1 VPAFVSSGR
10 EWSNNEMRLFICQ
23 GCGQPLYFE
32 NVACAS
38 CGRRVGYL
46 PRLTRMTALEPA
58 GDGVHT
64 LADPDRQYR
73 FCTNADFDSCNWLVS
88 SDSGQNFCIACRHN
102 RTIPDLSAGNNLVL
116 WRRLEAAKR
125 RLFYSLLRLQL
136 PLVTW
141 TQDPA
146 GLAFDFLAPTFQP
159 VLTGH
164 LNGAITINLAEADD
178 SERERQRGAMGEPYR
193 TLLGHFRH
201 EIAHYYWELL
211 ANNEVSIVEFRSV
224 FGDERADYGQALHRH
239 HLEGAPADW
248 AQHFVSAYA
257 SAHPWEDFAE
267 TWAHYFHIVDTLET
281 ARAFGV
287 STQPRVA
294 SAASLDS
301 PVDFDPYG
309 AGVDQLIEAWLPLT
323 FAINSINRSM
333 GLNDLYPFTIGPAIA
348 VKLGFI
354 FRLIH
359 RFPQPPEVADEATLK
374 AMVALLKKGV
384 ASV

>member
-1 VPAFVSSGR
+1 
-10 EWSNNEMRLFICQ
+10 MRLFVCQ

-32 NVACAS
+32 NVVCGS
-38 CGRRVGYL
+38 CSRKVGYL
-46 PRLTRMTALEPA
+46 PRLTRMTALDPVNTGWRA
-58 GDGVHT
+58 
-64 LADPDRQYR
+64 LADTERQYG
-73 FCTNADFDSCNWLVS
+73 FCANAQFESCNWLVAA
-88 SDSGQNFCIACRHN
+88 DSGQSFCVACRHN

-116 WRRLEAAKR
+116 WRRLETAKR

-141 TQDPA
+141 VQDPA
-146 GLAFDFLAPTFQP
+146 GLAFDFLATTYQP
-159 VLTGH
+159 VVTGH

-201 EIAHYYWELL
+201 EIAHYYWDLL
-211 ANNEVSIVEFRSV
+211 ANNESSIEAFRSV
-224 FGDERADYGQALHRH
+224 FGDERADYGEALRRH
-239 HLEGAPADW
+239 HASGPPADW
-248 AQHFVSAYA
+248 AANYVSAYA

-294 SAASLDS
+294 SAASLET

-309 AGVDQLIEAWLPLT
+309 ATIDQLIEAWLPLT
-323 FAINSINRSM
+323 FAINSLNRSM
-333 GLNDLYPFTIGPAIA
+333 GLNDLYPFVIAPAIV
-348 VKLGFI
+348 VKLDYVY
-354 FRLIH
+354 RLVH
-359 RFPQPPEVADEATLK
+359 RCPHPPDIADEVTLK
-374 AMVALLKKGV
+374 AMIALLKRG
-384 ASV
+384 AAGPLPG